1 MSGPVGARICQRSD
15 PQMEGG
21 RRHLAQGVVPGCCK
35 GSPGEVARQ
44 SHIDRRRLLRERRQR
59 HAAHRPHLTNSQR
72 EPSPHRQSS
81 ASLSCVEEI
90 DTSKW
95 VVVLAQG
102 PSPRAPV
109 VRRSA
114 RSGARRVS
122 PACPSP
128 REASPSPSPPVRFD
142 PQRRRLLGSPGGRV
156 TAYTGAAG
164 AWAHLSCCGPRFG
177 SDVAQRIRVC
187 PTPPARAARL
197 LGRGPAHGRTIAR
210 TVFSGV
216 WVSDVQGW
224 HLPSPR
230 RAALGGGCR
239 MSRRGLSPRQGG

>member
-1 MSGPVGARICQRSD
+1 M
-15 PQMEGG
+15 
-21 RRHLAQGVVPGCCK
+21 
-35 GSPGEVARQ
+35 
-44 SHIDRRRLLRERRQR
+44 
-59 HAAHRPHLTNSQR
+59 
-72 EPSPHRQSS
+72 
-81 ASLSCVEEI
+81 
-90 DTSKW
+90 
-95 VVVLAQG
+95 VLAQG

-164 AWAHLSCCGPRFG
+164 AWAHLSCCGPRIG
-177 SDVAQRIRVC
+177 SDAAQRIRVPHAAGAGGA
-187 PTPPARAARL
+187 PTRKGNPRTGVL
-197 LGRGPAHGRTIAR
+197 SRGQC
-210 TVFSGV
+210 FSGV

-239 MSRRGLSPRQGG
+239 MSRRGLSPRQGGECCGTYAAGRVCNARRLTVLCLAGSEAKRDSRLAQGPNPAPSQRFHSFGMKLA